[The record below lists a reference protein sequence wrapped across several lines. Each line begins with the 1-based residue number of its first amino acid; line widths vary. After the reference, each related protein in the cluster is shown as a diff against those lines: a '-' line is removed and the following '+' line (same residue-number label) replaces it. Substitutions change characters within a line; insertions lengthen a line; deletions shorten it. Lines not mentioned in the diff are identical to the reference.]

1 MTVTDKNNVKS
12 DEIITADQLDL
23 NFKYE
28 VAEEIGGEGILQ
40 CFQCGTC
47 TATCPVRKFD
57 PDFNVRRVIRLT
69 LLGAKEKVLTSDF
82 VWMCSTCYSCYELC
96 PQNVKIT
103 DVMTALKNLAVK
115 NGHAHPNVKVHIP
128 ILEEFG
134 HLGEITE
141 FENTIR
147 EKHGLHEIVQSP
159 DKVKLIFEK
168 RKLKLFMEGKLKDE
182 GGE

>member
-1 MTVTDKNNVKS
+1 MTITDKSSVKS

-57 PDFNVRRVIRLT
+57 PDFNVRRIIRLT
-69 LLGAKEKVLTSDF
+69 LLGAKEKVMTSDF
-82 VWMCSTCYSCYELC
+82 VWLCSTCYSCYELC
-96 PQNVKIT
+96 PQEVKIT
-103 DVMTALKNLAVK
+103 DVMTALKNIAVR
-115 NGHAHPNVKVHIP
+115 NGHAPENIKGHIP
-128 ILEEFG
+128 ILTEFG
-134 HLGEITE
+134 QLGEITE

-147 EKHGLHEIVQSP
+147 EKHGLNLIVQTP
-159 DKVKLIFEK
+159 DKVRMIFEK
-168 RKLKLFMEGKLKDE
+168 SKIKDLIEGK
-182 GGE
+182 GGDL